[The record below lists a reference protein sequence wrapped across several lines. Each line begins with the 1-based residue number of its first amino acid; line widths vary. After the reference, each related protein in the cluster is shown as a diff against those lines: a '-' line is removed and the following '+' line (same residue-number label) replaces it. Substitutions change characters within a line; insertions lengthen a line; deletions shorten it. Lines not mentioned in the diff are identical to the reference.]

1 MPSLYSDQCEPMC
14 WETYVGQQ
22 LYKLTLLDLVVMI
35 AFTFLVNLPR
45 KCIGHKVLRGG
56 RIGSAIGDIE
66 FVIPKHVLD
75 IVYGQTLCWLGMFYS
90 PLLPAVTC
98 IKLGTFLIILSYLIF
113 LSLSLFLCLLEV
125 QCQIILIQLL
135 KYDF

>member
-1 MPSLYSDQCEPMC
+1 MC

-98 IKLGTFLIILSYLIF
+98 IKLGTFFLLFHSNLVFEFVPLYMLARISVSSHYNTIPEELIS
-113 LSLSLFLCLLEV
+113 
-125 QCQIILIQLL
+125 
-135 KYDF
+135 

>member
-1 MPSLYSDQCEPMC
+1 MPFLYSDCPRPWC

-22 LYKLTLLDLVVMI
+22 LYKLTILDLIIM
-35 AFTFLVNLPR
+35 FLSTFLVNFPL
-45 KCIGHKVLRGG
+45 KCIGHKLMRGSRLG
-56 RIGSAIGDIE
+56 AAIGDIE

-98 IKLGTFLIILSYLIF
+98 VKLSKKPACN
-113 LSLSLFLCLLEV
+113 LFKSSIRKERFV
-125 QCQIILIQLL
+125 
-135 KYDF
+135 